1 MFNYVPFFQ
10 TAMVSSTCIQLQYEN
25 LFEFDIPL
33 Q

>member
-1 MFNYVPFFQ
+1 MFNYVFQ